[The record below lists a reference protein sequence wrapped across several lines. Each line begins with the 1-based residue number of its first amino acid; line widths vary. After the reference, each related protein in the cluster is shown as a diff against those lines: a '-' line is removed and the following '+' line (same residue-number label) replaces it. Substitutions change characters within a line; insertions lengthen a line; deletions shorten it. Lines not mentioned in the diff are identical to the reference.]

1 MNSVLVYGLTNNR
14 GGMEAYF
21 ATYFEEIKRQS
32 EDLRID
38 FVTDY
43 PDIAFREVFEKYGA
57 KIFFILIYFLHQQ
70 FFRWLVLRR

>member
-43 PDIAFREVFEKYGA
+43 PDIAFREVF
-57 KIFFILIYFLHQQ
+57 
-70 FFRWLVLRR
+70 